1 MPPEPDGQL
10 PPAARTPEMLSER
23 LYRALLLVYP
33 REHRREYGELMVQ
46 LFRDRMRYDGG
57 GLRDLIVW
65 TQTIPDLAVSA
76 FDEHKKGENMKKRM
90 LIAVISIVALLTTA
104 AGVSVVMSQ
113 SEDGGEMKVSV
124 WSSSST
130 YHGEGENA
138 LADALRQAV
147 EEGVMEQKSADT
159 IVMSFDESADKA
171 ALSPDE
177 LPFVKTLS
185 LKSGEPGE
193 VTTYTWQDSDMLSFD
208 GENGLADALK
218 QAVDD
223 GVIARGLADDITMSF
238 AKLPS
243 GTVLPSSAWHNPPIF
258 TVSVEGEN
266 GLADALKQA
275 VAEGV
280 ITQETAERILERSLT
295 ITSQ

>member
-10 PPAARTPEMLSER
+10 PPAVRTPEMLSER

-124 WSSSST
+124 WSSSSA

-147 EEGVMEQKSADT
+147 EEGVMEQKSADK

-193 VTTYTWQDSDMLSFD
+193 VTTYTWQDSDTLSFD

-218 QAVDD
+218 QALDD
-223 GVIARGLADDITMSF
+223 GVIAQGLADDITMSF
-238 AKLPS
+238 AKLPPE
-243 GTVLPSSAWHNPPIF
+243 TALPSSAWHNPPIF

-280 ITQETAERILERSLT
+280 ITQETADRILERSLT
-295 ITSQ
+295 IISQ